1 MLYTYIISLL
11 MDYIK
16 LFVIVGFTQD
26 YLKKIIN
33 KIANLEIKCL
43 NKNFNKKM

>member
-1 MLYTYIISLL
+1 
-11 MDYIK
+11 MDCIK

-26 YLKKIIN
+26 YVRKII

-43 NKNFNKKM
+43 NRNFNKKM